1 MDELEV
7 LEGEVLDGEEDPE
20 LVKTNK
26 LLHMAKTF
34 NNPSSSVP
42 GSKQKVG
49 STQQSKVKE
58 QETKFEGQLP
68 EHMMCVMCLE
78 RPKEV
83 MIQTCKHMVF
93 CGRCEHDYA
102 LKCTDQSGQ
111 KECPICRKKYVKTLR
126 VMFS

>member
-20 LVKTNK
+20 LIKTNK

-34 NNPSSSVP
+34 NNPATSQP
-42 GSKQKVG
+42 GSKAKQV
-49 STQQSKVKE
+49 SAQQSKAKE
-58 QETKFEGQLP
+58 VETKFEGQLP

-83 MIQTCKHMVF
+83 MIQACKHMVF
-93 CGRCEHDYA
+93 CGKCEHDYA
-102 LKCTDQSGQ
+102 LKCSEQGS
-111 KECPICRKKYVKTLR
+111 KECPICRKKYVKTYR

>member
-58 QETKFEGQLP
+58 
-68 EHMMCVMCLE
+68 
-78 RPKEV
+78 
-83 MIQTCKHMVF
+83 
-93 CGRCEHDYA
+93 
-102 LKCTDQSGQ
+102 
-111 KECPICRKKYVKTLR
+111 
-126 VMFS
+126 